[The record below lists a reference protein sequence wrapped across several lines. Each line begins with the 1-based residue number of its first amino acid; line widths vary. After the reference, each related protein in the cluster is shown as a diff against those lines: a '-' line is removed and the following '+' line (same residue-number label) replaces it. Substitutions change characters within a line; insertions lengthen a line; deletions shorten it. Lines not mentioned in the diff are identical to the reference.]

1 LPSYH
6 ETVAGAWAKQ
16 TQVTNPLLRLH
27 TTPKLQCTGRALRS
41 WGEGVIGQN
50 KLMLRATSQLI
61 GILDVVQD
69 FRQLTDQEIL
79 LKRVLKTRFLGLTAV
94 EKLRAKQK

>member
-1 LPSYH
+1 
-6 ETVAGAWAKQ
+6 
-16 TQVTNPLLRLH
+16 
-27 TTPKLQCTGRALRS
+27 
-41 WGEGVIGQN
+41 
-50 KLMLRATSQLI
+50 MLRATSQLI